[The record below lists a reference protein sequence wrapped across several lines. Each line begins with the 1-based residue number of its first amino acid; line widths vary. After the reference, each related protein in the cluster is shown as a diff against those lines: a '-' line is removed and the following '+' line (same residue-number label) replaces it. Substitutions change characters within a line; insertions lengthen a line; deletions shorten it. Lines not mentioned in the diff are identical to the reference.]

1 MRHYEVVVL
10 VHPDQSDQVTAMMER
25 YKTLIEAGKGNIH
38 RQEDWGR
45 RQLCYPINKAH
56 KAHYLLMNIE
66 VAAETLAELEGVFR
80 FNDAVLRSMIIRR
93 KESVTDQSKI
103 YEEEL
108 RDKERERERDKR
120 REEEMAAKAK
130 ARADEEA
137 RIAAQADAPAVEA
150 ETADAPVEAAAEP
163 VAPEAKEETK
173 EEAVEAAPP
182 AKAEVKEEVE
192 VSEPDTEA
200 ASEEKK

>member
-1 MRHYEVVVL
+1 MRHYEVVIL
-10 VHPDQSDQVTAMMER
+10 VHPDQSDQVSGMMER
-25 YKTLIEAGKGNIH
+25 YQSLIEAGKGNIH

-80 FNDAVLRSMIIRR
+80 FNDAVLRSMIVRR
-93 KESVTDQSKI
+93 KDAVTEQSKI

-120 REEEMAAKAK
+120 REEEMASKAK

-137 RIAAQADAPAVEA
+137 RIAAQADAPVVEA
-150 ETADAPVEAAAEP
+150 EAQAETETADAPVA
-163 VAPEAKEETK
+163 
-173 EEAVEAAPP
+173 EEAVEAASPANAE
-182 AKAEVKEEVE
+182 AKAEV
-192 VSEPDTEA
+192 SEPEADTEA

>member
-1 MRHYEVVVL
+1 MRHYEVVIL
-10 VHPDQSDQVTAMMER
+10 VHPDQSDQVTGMMER
-25 YKTLIEAGKGNIH
+25 YKTLIEAGNGNIH

-56 KAHYLLMNIE
+56 KAHYMLMNIE
-66 VAAETLAELEGVFR
+66 VGAETLAELDGVFR

-93 KESVTDQSKI
+93 KEAVTDQSKI

-120 REEEMAAKAK
+120 REEEMAAKAR

-137 RIAAQADAPAVEA
+137 RAAAKQAAEAAEAKAAPAD
-150 ETADAPVEAAAEP
+150 ETAESTDETPQASESTETPAAAAEA
-163 VAPEAKEETK
+163 VADDAVASEAVATDAVAKKEEK
-173 EEAVEAAPP
+173 
-182 AKAEVKEEVE
+182 
-192 VSEPDTEA
+192 
-200 ASEEKK
+200 